1 MTVVVE
7 GVRLSPKAAMNNL
20 TLLEILQFHDLVM
33 SKVQLC
39 GFPAEEKAR
48 TKLAPQHHAATD
60 WK

>member
-7 GVRLSPKAAMNNL
+7 GVRLSPKEAMSDL
-20 TLLEILQFHDLVM
+20 TLLVILQFHDLVM

-48 TKLAPQHHAATD
+48 TKLVIHHAATD

>member
-7 GVRLSPKAAMNNL
+7 GVRLSPKEAMSDL
-20 TLLEILQFHDLVM
+20 TLLVILQFHDLVM

-39 GFPAEEKAR
+39 GFPEEKAR
-48 TKLAPQHHAATD
+48 TKLVPHHAATD